1 MSGSGQHLA
10 EYRGT
15 ISEGLGKS
23 GSGKAAFFGGRLID
37 EVYQGNITGE
47 AALEN
52 YIREWV
58 DGGKFKSAAVSN
70 FDKEAL
76 ELLQKSIGPAGS
88 SQRNSI
94 SKERLL
100 GLRKKIN
107 EVFSNP
113 DLISNVADNAL
124 AEFKKLRDSLP
135 PLPEESGT
143 DPRIG

>member
-1 MSGSGQHLA
+1 L
-10 EYRGT
+10 
-15 ISEGLGKS
+15 LN
-23 GSGKAAFFGGRLID
+23 L
-37 EVYQGNITGE
+37 
-47 AALEN
+47 
-52 YIREWV
+52 
-58 DGGKFKSAAVSN
+58 SN